1 MWQYVDA
8 SAAVK
13 FVVEEPET
21 DALREWADA
30 VQGRLITS
38 DLTRTELIR
47 ATRRVVPD
55 RLGRANDV
63 LDSLEIVGLSVNVFR
78 QAGLIEPRTLRSLDA
93 IHLAAALE
101 LGDEL
106 DGIVTYDDRLA
117 DAAAQ
122 LGIPVVAPA

>member
-1 MWQYVDA
+1 MSHYLDA
-8 SAAVK
+8 SAAAK
-13 FVVEEPET
+13 LVVEEAET
-21 DALREWADA
+21 DALRQWT
-30 VQGRLITS
+30 QGVEGQLITS

-55 RLGRANDV
+55 QLGQAHDV
-63 LDSLEIVGLSVNVFR
+63 LVSREIVGLSSKLFR
-78 QAGLIEPRTLRSLDA
+78 QAGLIEPRSLRSLDA

-117 DAAAQ
+117 DAATQ